1 VAAVPR
7 IVRSFL
13 VLALLLLVSCGSD
26 QGVLGVAEMERPLP
40 RLDGVTL
47 DGQQL
52 DAASYADGRVLVI
65 NVWSET
71 CAPCRR
77 EQPHL
82 VSLARR
88 LEPDGVRFLGI
99 NFLDDPDA
107 AKAWVREFRVPY
119 PSLHDRSGWTAARLG
134 YPALP
139 DTYVVDRSGTIRWV
153 VYGQTDAREL
163 GRLIADVLPAAA

>member
-1 VAAVPR
+1 VAGVPR
-7 IVRSFL
+7 LVRS
-13 VLALLLLVSCGSD
+13 VLGVTLLLLVSCGSD
-26 QGVLGVAEMERPLP
+26 QGVLGVAEMDRPLP
-40 RLDGVTL
+40 RLDGMTL
-47 DGQQL
+47 DGRPL
-52 DAASYADGRVLVI
+52 DAAAYADGRVLVI

-107 AKAWVREFRVPY
+107 AKAWVREFGVPY

-153 VYGQTDAREL
+153 VYGQTDARAL